1 MWINTLFNNDFRWEI
16 SFHNRAIEIGFLI
29 HLDIYIV
36 DLDIMTQSF
45 RYTRVSL
52 DIVTYLL
59 FWSRV
64 CQLSRVWDRLV
75 KRVKGQRKRKKTDGE
90 RSKII
95 LSFTRRY
102 LASQKPYRDE

>member
-1 MWINTLFNNDFRWEI
+1 MILDEN
-16 SFHNRAIEIGFLI
+16 
-29 HLDIYIV
+29 LDIYIV

-45 RYTRVSL
+45 RYTRVSS

>member
-1 MWINTLFNNDFRWEI
+1 MTLDEN
-16 SFHNRAIEIGFLI
+16 
-29 HLDIYIV
+29 LDIYIV
-36 DLDIMTQSF
+36 DLDIMTQS
-45 RYTRVSL
+45 YTRVSL

-102 LASQKPYRDE
+102 LASQKPHRDE

>member
-1 MWINTLFNNDFRWEI
+1 MYIFNRFTWINTLFNNVTLDE
-16 SFHNRAIEIGFLI
+16 N
-29 HLDIYIV
+29 LDIYIV
-36 DLDIMTQSF
+36 DLDIMIQSF